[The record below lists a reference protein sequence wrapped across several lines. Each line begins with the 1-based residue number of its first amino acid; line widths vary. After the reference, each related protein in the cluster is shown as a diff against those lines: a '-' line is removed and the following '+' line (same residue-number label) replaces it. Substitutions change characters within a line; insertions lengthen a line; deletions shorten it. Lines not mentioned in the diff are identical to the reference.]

1 MIGLPTFPDLASLAS
16 VVRTCE
22 RCGLH
27 EGRTNAVPGEGS
39 PTAPVVFI
47 GEGPGFHEDR
57 LGRPF
62 VGQAGKL
69 LDEMIQSIGM
79 RRADVFIANVLKCRP
94 PNNRDPLPDEA
105 DACRPYL
112 DQQLDLINPDL
123 VVLLGRH
130 ALNAVFPEA
139 RISHARGVARRLHG
153 RVYLPVYHPAA
164 ALRQLRLRDVLS
176 QDFQM
181 IPKLLADATAV
192 EPDPPPPPDTQQLS
206 FFV

>member
-39 PTAPVVFI
+39 PTARVVFI

-62 VGQAGKL
+62 VGQAGQM
-69 LDEMIQSIGM
+69 LDELIQGIGM

-105 DACRPYL
+105 EACRPYL
-112 DQQLDLINPDL
+112 DQQLDLIRPDL

-130 ALNAVFPEA
+130 ALNAFFPDA
-139 RISHARGVARRLHG
+139 RISRARGVARRLHG

-192 EPDPPPPPDTQQLS
+192 EPDAPPPPDTQQLS
-206 FFV
+206 FFA